1 MSSKKNKTKIY
12 FWLRF
17 DSHFFENLVIKKAR
31 RLPGG
36 DTMVVI
42 YQRLMLLS
50 LPNNGVIYYEGE
62 LPTLTEELALRL
74 GEIEEEIKM
83 TIDFFRAAGLVQ
95 INDGQDMAMLQ
106 VPALLEQESD
116 WARYKRL
123 QRQKKLDNV
132 QPASKTCP
140 TEKELEQELEKE
152 SEKELEQ
159 DQEQGHAVVGDAVPQ
174 GADLTV
180 LPEGAV
186 PHDGNAVSRQAVYEA
201 AKEALGEMAISG
213 FVVEEIGHLL
223 KEFSAELIIEAFR
236 ETKLNA
242 GRSIKYT
249 QAILRNWKGK
259 GLLTV
264 EQVRAGQQAGA
275 STSASNHQDWGI

>member
-95 INDGQDMAMLQ
+95 INDGQDLAMLQ

-140 TEKELEQELEKE
+140 TKKELEQELEKE

-249 QAILRNWKGK
+249 QAILRNWQGK

-275 STSASNHQDWGI
+275 STSTSSHQDWGI

>member
-140 TEKELEQELEKE
+140 TEIELEQELEKE

-223 KEFSAELIIEAFR
+223 KEFSAELVIEAFR

-249 QAILRNWKGK
+249 QAILRNWQGK

>member
-1 MSSKKNKTKIY
+1 
-12 FWLRF
+12 
-17 DSHFFENLVIKKAR
+17 
-31 RLPGG
+31 
-36 DTMVVI
+36 
-42 YQRLMLLS
+42 
-50 LPNNGVIYYEGE
+50 
-62 LPTLTEELALRL
+62 
-74 GEIEEEIKM
+74 
-83 TIDFFRAAGLVQ
+83 
-95 INDGQDMAMLQ
+95 MLQ

-123 QRQKKLDNV
+123 QRQKSLDNV
-132 QPASKTCP
+132 QPMSKTCP
-140 TEKELEQELEKE
+140 TEKEKELEKE

-201 AKEALGEMAISG
+201 AKEGLGEMAISG

-236 ETKLNA
+236 VTKLGG
-242 GRSIKYT
+242 GRSINYT
-249 QAILRNWKGK
+249 KSILRNWQGK

-264 EQVRAGQQAGA
+264 EQVRKNRESKEKAETGQKTQVPPIDERYGC
-275 STSASNHQDWGI
+275 

>member
-1 MSSKKNKTKIY
+1 MAKKKKEKIY
-12 FWLRF
+12 FWLKF

-36 DTMVVI
+36 DTMVVL

-50 LPNNGVIYYEGE
+50 LENNGVIYYEGE
-62 LPTLTEELALRL
+62 LATLSEELSLKL
-74 GEIEEEIKM
+74 SENEEEIKL
-83 TIDFFRAAGLVQ
+83 TIAFFVQAGLIQV
-95 INDGQDMAMLQ
+95 NDSQDLEMLQ
-106 VPALLEQESD
+106 VPALLEQESS

-123 QRQKKLDNV
+123 QRERKLDNV

-152 SEKELEQ
+152 SDKELEQ

-249 QAILRNWKGK
+249 KAILRNWQGK